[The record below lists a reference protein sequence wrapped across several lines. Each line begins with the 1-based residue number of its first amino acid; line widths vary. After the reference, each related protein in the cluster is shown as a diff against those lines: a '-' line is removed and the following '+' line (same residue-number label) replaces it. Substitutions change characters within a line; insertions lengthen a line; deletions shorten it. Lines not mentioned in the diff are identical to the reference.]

1 MKEPKIALIIVNY
14 NQQHF
19 LDTCLDSIFGQ
30 TYKNIDVY
38 FIDNNSPDTAYL
50 KFLTKKYPFKEVIAN
65 KENLGYPTAAN
76 QGMRLAKDADY
87 IVVTNPDIIYSP
99 SYIEKIVHRIQKRST
114 HPSSH
119 RKNLQIRFQRKNSY
133 KIHRHNRFI
142 YRQIY
147 ESHRRRPRLPRQR
160 PIRPRKRSVWSFW
173 RMPNLQK
180 RSIGSDQSPKRI
192 FRRRFLHVQR
202 RRRSILAHATRWIQ
216 ITLLPKISRIPRT
229 RNRSYRTSNNSPN
242 LQKSQKTKPVPKIL
256 FIPKPTFDVP
266 QKRPMGNIPQIPAT
280 HFTPRHHDFCVRTS
294 LRTIPIQSDLRVY
307 KNVSAFH

>member
-99 SYIEKIVHRIQKRST
+99 SYIEKIVHRIKKDPRIGAAT
-114 HPSSH
+114 G
-119 RKNLQIRFQRKNSY
+119 KIY
-133 KIHRHNRFI
+133 KYDFKEKTATKYIDTTGLYIDKSMRVTDGGQGCLDKGQFDREREVFGVSGACPI
-142 YRQIY
+142 YKK
-147 ESHRRRPRLPRQR
+147 EAL
-160 PIRPRKRSVWSFW
+160 
-173 RMPNLQK
+173 
-180 RSIGSDQSPKRI
+180 
-192 FRRRFLHVQR
+192 
-202 RRRSILAHATRWIQ
+202 
-216 ITLLPKISRIPRT
+216 
-229 RNRSYRTSNNSPN
+229 
-242 LQKSQKTKPVPKIL
+242 
-256 FIPKPTFDVP
+256 
-266 QKRPMGNIPQIPAT
+266 
-280 HFTPRHHDFCVRTS
+280 
-294 LRTIPIQSDLRVY
+294 
-307 KNVSAFH
+307 